1 MINIIDPYWWN
12 LGPVPVRNEGLPRI
26 DIGGIYKLSTNAVA
40 LTESSVDYGINPCL
54 YSKLPCESI
63 VLLTIHADAPTGG
76 EDLPVLV
83 GVPSGAS
90 TISSG
95 DTTGKTK
102 ISVVDRYVYHMA
114 KSDFFESSIISEQYL
129 LQFVKDYLDD
139 IDGYDGKAL
148 TRFYADCIGSGTPI
162 MWEDMI

>member
-83 GVPSGAS
+83 
-90 TISSG
+90 
-95 DTTGKTK
+95 
-102 ISVVDRYVYHMA
+102 
-114 KSDFFESSIISEQYL
+114 
-129 LQFVKDYLDD
+129 
-139 IDGYDGKAL
+139 
-148 TRFYADCIGSGTPI
+148 
-162 MWEDMI
+162 

>member
-95 DTTGKTK
+95 DTTGKGSNK
-102 ISVVDRYVYHMA
+102 ILCRLHRLRNSNNVRRY
-114 KSDFFESSIISEQYL
+114 DLI
-129 LQFVKDYLDD
+129 
-139 IDGYDGKAL
+139 
-148 TRFYADCIGSGTPI
+148 
-162 MWEDMI
+162 W

>member
-102 ISVVDRYVYHMA
+102 ISVVPLRCNIVA
-114 KSDFFESSIISEQYL
+114 K
-129 LQFVKDYLDD
+129 
-139 IDGYDGKAL
+139 
-148 TRFYADCIGSGTPI
+148 
-162 MWEDMI
+162 